1 MKNKKDILLTVIMLL
16 LAAVVIVSTLVY
28 LLTDKMIPGLQPFAQ
43 AALMVPMIL
52 VWKRTQNNQWI
63 SFLFVIAA
71 VLNVI
76 AGIMQIVSAI

>member
-1 MKNKKDILLTVIMLL
+1 MKNKKDILLSAVLLL

-43 AALMVPMIL
+43 AAMMLPMIL
-52 VWKRTQNNQWI
+52 LWKRTQKNQWI
-63 SFLFVIAA
+63 SILFVFAA

-76 AGIMQIVSAI
+76 AGIMQIVSA